1 MKVLKFSASW
11 CGPCKM
17 LSTVIGD
24 MGDLPMQLEEVDID
38 QNMELAKQYG
48 IRGVPTMIVVD
59 DKGAEQR
66 RASGVMNEAAV
77 LKFMKGE

>member
-11 CGPCKM
+11 CGPCKA

-24 MGDLPMQLEEVDID
+24 MGDLPVQLEEIDID
-38 QNMELAKQYG
+38 DNMELAKQYG
-48 IRGVPTMIVVD
+48 IRGVPTMILVD

-66 RASGVMNEAAV
+66 RVSGVMNEAAV

>member
-1 MKVLKFSASW
+1 
-11 CGPCKM
+11 M

-24 MGDLPMQLEEVDID
+24 MGDLPMQLEEIDID

-66 RASGVMNEAAV
+66 RVSGVMNEAAV

>member
-24 MGDLPMQLEEVDID
+24 MGDLPMDIEEVDID
-38 QNMELAKQYG
+38 SNMELAKQYN
-48 IRGVPTMIVVD
+48 IRGVPTMVIVD

>member
-1 MKVLKFSASW
+1 
-11 CGPCKM
+11 M

-24 MGDLPMQLEEVDID
+24 MGDLPVQLEEVDID
-38 QNMELAKQYG
+38 ENMALAKQYG
-48 IRGVPTMIVVD
+48 IRGVPTMVLVD

-66 RASGVMNEAAV
+66 RVSGVMNEAAV